1 MKEQKGWFTIGA
13 ISNQADVNW
22 ATARAYLLQLLAKGL
37 IEGEE
42 LPIRGWIFRSKVSE
56 PTEKPLEVKGS
67 MIFRAKKTPVEASIA
82 LEGST

>member
-1 MKEQKGWFTIGA
+1 LNGKTLSRIQTTVKQQKGWFTIGA

-42 LPIRGWIFRSKVSE
+42 LPIRGWIFRSKQPE
-56 PTEKPLEVKGS
+56 
-67 MIFRAKKTPVEASIA
+67 IAAEAVA
-82 LEGST
+82 